1 MVVRVICNKF
11 DTFVDLLSR
20 IAFEFSQIEFIK
32 ICRIHG
38 ICRKIVIKV
47 RSHCDDNGYG
57 KEWVVLVPVELFTWG
72 PASMAIEFFTIA
84 VSVRL
89 SDRSLHREEQK
100 KIRQKLPPVG
110 IETRTSGSLDQCLT
124 N

>member
-1 MVVRVICNKF
+1 MKHSKVMPDF
-11 DTFVDLLSR
+11 PLDE
-20 IAFEFSQIEFIK
+20 AHWFSYHK
-32 ICRIHG
+32 
-38 ICRKIVIKV
+38 
-47 RSHCDDNGYG
+47 N
-57 KEWVVLVPVELFTWG
+57 
-72 PASMAIEFFTIA
+72 ASMMIIEFFTIG

-110 IETRTSGSLDQCLT
+110 IDTRTSGSSGQCLT